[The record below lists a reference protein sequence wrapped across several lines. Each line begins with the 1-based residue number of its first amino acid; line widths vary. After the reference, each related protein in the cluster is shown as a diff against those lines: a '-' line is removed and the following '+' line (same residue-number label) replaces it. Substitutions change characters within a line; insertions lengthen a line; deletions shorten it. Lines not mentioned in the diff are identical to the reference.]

1 MKKRILQSVLL
12 TALSTVSVAGY
23 AAGDAKLISKDD
35 AIQAAIDEVGGE
47 FLGIRFDEPDTQWDV
62 FIKSGNQA
70 FEVEVDAKSGEIITA
85 EKETLEEVQ
94 SELSGDLSHEGV
106 SGDTDK

>member
-47 FLGIRFDEPDTQWDV
+47 FLGIRFDEPDTQSRSKLTPRV
-62 FIKSGNQA
+62 
-70 FEVEVDAKSGEIITA
+70 AKSSQP
-85 EKETLEEVQ
+85 KKKPLRKYNQ
-94 SELSGDLSHEGV
+94 SFPV
-106 SGDTDK
+106 IFRTRA